1 MPISFATDKEICRQ
15 IIEGCR
21 QKRISLELKQTDLAQ
36 KSGLSIG
43 TIKGFE
49 LGKSVNL
56 MTLIKIMRALG
67 ELHRVEN
74 LVPELIVSPRSI
86 FLEERPEKK
95 KRVRRAA
102 P

>member
-1 MPISFATDKEICRQ
+1 MPISFATDDEICQQ

-21 QKRISLELKQTDLAQ
+21 LKRIAMEMKQTDLAQ
-36 KSGLSIG
+36 KSGLSIA

-74 LVPELIVSPRSI
+74 LVPELIVSPKSI
-86 FLEERPEKK
+86 FFEERPVTK
-95 KRVRRAA
+95 KRVRRAT

>member
-1 MPISFATDKEICRQ
+1 MPISLATDEEICRQ

-21 QKRISLELKQTDLAQ
+21 QKRIALELKQTDLAQ
-36 KSGLSIG
+36 RSGLSIA

-49 LGKSVNL
+49 LGRSVNL
-56 MTLIKIMRALG
+56 TTLIKIMRALG

-74 LVPELIVSPRSI
+74 LAPEWIVSPKSI
-86 FLEERPEKK
+86 SMEERPKKK
-95 KRVRRAA
+95 KRVRRSA

>member
-1 MPISFATDKEICRQ
+1 MPISFITDDEICRK

-74 LVPELIVSPRSI
+74 LAPELIVSPKAI
-86 FLEERPEKK
+86 FLEERPKKK